1 MKVDIKK
8 DIKVN
13 SLQMEEVEGITNEYP
28 YTMHKVD
35 IDSMQIPWHWHEELE
50 FTYIVKG
57 KKQVLTTGH
66 TYEFQEGEAFF
77 TNSNALCAMKN
88 LGKCKI
94 ESHLFHAAF
103 LSGHFRSIYET
114 KYMNPILQNKK
125 IEVVAIRGTTENQ
138 KKILKKLRQVSILQD
153 QENVEFQTRN
163 LFSEIWL
170 LLLDEIA
177 NSEDL
182 VQPKTSVSKERLLTM
197 MAFIQK
203 NYPQRITLEEIA
215 ASASIS
221 TREASRC
228 FQSNIHETP
237 IEYLLEYRVE
247 MAKKFLKASNDPITE
262 IAVQTGFSDCAYL
275 GKIFKRKTN
284 MTPMEYRKSK
294 IGS

>member
-13 SLQMEEVEGITNEYP
+13 SVQMEEVEGITNEYP
-28 YTMHKVD
+28 YTMHK
-35 IDSMQIPWHWHEELE
+35 IDMESIQIPWHWHEELE
-50 FTYIVKG
+50 FTYIAKG

-88 LGKCKI
+88 IGKCKV
-94 ESHLFHAAF
+94 ESHLFHATF

-114 KYMNPILQNKK
+114 KYMNPVLQNKK

-138 KKILKKLRQVSILQD
+138 KKILSKLRQASRLQE

-177 NSEDL
+177 NSENL
-182 VQPKTSVSKERLLTM
+182 VMPKASMNKERLLTM

-203 NYPQRITLEEIA
+203 NYSQKITLEEIA

-221 TREASRC
+221 AREASRC
-228 FQSNIHETP
+228 FQSSIHETA
-237 IEYLLEYRVE
+237 IEYLLECRVE
-247 MAKKFLKASNDPITE
+247 MAKKLLKSSNLSMTE
-262 IAVQTGFSDCAYL
+262 IAIKTGFSDSAYF
-275 GKIFKRKTN
+275 GKIFRRKMK
-284 MTPMEYRKSK
+284 MTPLEYRKMSQV
-294 IGS
+294 